1 MAERRKRILL
11 YVPAI
16 WPDDTALKIVALA
29 KELATVCSD
38 HGDELTILATS
49 IDLIGKPV
57 YWPNARTQFARVL
70 PPSKLEPHFSPE
82 GSRDAFQQLTA
93 LAEKHDV
100 VWIPQPFGALPSDC
114 RLQLSIPVVLGI
126 PHLNF
131 DIVDSGART
140 DRYRRDMS
148 RLSQFAQHFLF
159 STASLQSAAVERYAI
174 PIDRT
179 SVVPD
184 RGAIVYSSPDQVR
197 ALGLPEQYLL
207 TVGWDRPSQESLVTA
222 DAVAELFCRGQLP
235 FPFVNI
241 TEGIDH
247 PPLIGMLQLQ
257 RGRDCRAKLHD
268 VGMQLGRD
276 WFELNHLETQE
287 LQAVMAGA
295 SGFIGNGRRGA
306 GPNWHTLTASQ
317 SHVPLINPTV
327 VGYDTD
333 PNRTFVYDPLSA
345 DSLANAIRD
354 CGKDRQEA
362 NRRADAASYHCV
374 SWNAQKLHTILSE
387 QSQDR
392 YPISHPA
399 VRAARPRDQRV
410 AWLISHTTLRDAEI
424 PILRQLGYE
433 VYTNKVLPTGEDYR
447 SGSAD
452 FSWDDDSTL
461 PTDVLEAMNAYNFY
475 QSELTYEMTCILEA
489 YFGTIISAV
498 YGLLL
503 RQLIKCYHGRI
514 LIRAFG
520 LEAPRTYGEY
530 FGHFSEDWMW
540 KRLWQ
545 IQHRFW
551 IAACYEQIPP
561 HEPALLSQHSVILP
575 VAMPERTF
583 RMNDQWVG
591 TDRRVF
597 FVCPSIHSAAQYYG
611 VIYEQFRK
619 LYGDLPY
626 LVGGSQSIPV
636 DDPNVTGFLTE
647 EQFNHI
653 LVDLRVMYYHSR
665 EPRHIHYHPLEAIA
679 VGMPVVYMRGGLM
692 EHFDTGSQAGACET
706 DSEAHEKLQRIL
718 DGDTELIAAI
728 QKSQKSIL
736 EIFLPGYNL
745 AAWAEVFSGDVMAES
760 CIADLPSLIPFS
772 VQTRAIAEIPEC
784 LARVPFRELMRNDW
798 RRTAELATTAS
809 NKFNHVIPEVLSPK
823 QRIREFIPKPL
834 RSSARVVF
842 SGMKFL
848 KRSMRRPI
856 PQSENHLT
864 PAPLCIV
871 PPTVIPI
878 PLSPKELDAQ
888 YLFTPALAPADR
900 MLHENIERNLNI
912 ADIGRI
918 LKTNRWNFTLDPIGL
933 LDPNL
938 PIKGIERKKLIVG
951 FSHLAW
957 ETEDAYG
964 PFTSTACREA
974 MLWCRVAEHAVFTN
988 GRDRDLAIRRYRL
1001 DPKRTSI
1008 LPTLTLMGGISNG
1021 PTPST
1026 KQIVTKYRLPETYL
1040 IGYYSKRTNP
1050 NSWLLLQAIRILM
1063 RRSVALPAL
1072 VLTEAIKTSA
1082 AGRSSEWVEID
1093 TYKSLNS
1100 LGLLKGKNLFL
1111 FPALREARRHS
1122 LEMRACLSVVVP
1134 RWGGDAVR
1142 DVARAAL
1149 ARVPVVA
1156 SAILPVVNAFGN
1168 SGENVLLVD
1177 PDDAVGLAN
1186 AIQRTL
1192 EMKDEAR
1199 ARTERALATAQR
1211 INSAEALAERER
1223 LFSAIAVQ
1231 ANANDEER
1239 RRPLPQSK
1247 ALQRAN
1253 SGSDRDS

>member
-11 YVPAI
+11 YVPVI

-29 KELATVCSD
+29 KELGSVCSD

-57 YWPNARTQFARVL
+57 YWPGARTLFARVL
-70 PPSKLEPHFSPE
+70 PPSKLEPRASPE
-82 GSRDAFQQLTA
+82 GSGDAFQQLTD

-126 PHLNF
+126 PHIDF

-140 DRYRRDMS
+140 DRFRRDMA

-159 STASLQSAAVERYAI
+159 STPALQSAAVQRYAI
-174 PIDRT
+174 PTHRT

-184 RGAIVYSSPDQVR
+184 SGTRVYSSPDQVR

-207 TVGWDRPSQESLVTA
+207 TVGWDRPSQESSVTA
-222 DAVAELFCRGQLP
+222 EAVAQLFRRGQLP
-235 FPFVNI
+235 YPFVNLS
-241 TEGIDH
+241 EGIDH
-247 PPLIGMLQLQ
+247 PPLVGMLQLQ
-257 RGRDCRAKLHD
+257 QGRDCRAKLEEA
-268 VGMQLGRD
+268 GMQLGRD
-276 WFELNHLETQE
+276 WFEMHHSEPQE
-287 LQAVMAGA
+287 LQAVLAGA
-295 SGFIGNGRRGA
+295 SGFVGNGRRGT
-306 GPNWHTLTASQ
+306 GPNWHTLSASQ
-317 SHVPLINPTV
+317 SLVPLINPTV
-327 VGYDTD
+327 VGYDSD
-333 PNRTFVYDPLSA
+333 PDRTFPYDPQSA
-345 DSLANAIRD
+345 DSLASAIRD
-354 CGKDRQEA
+354 CCKDRREA
-362 NRRADAASYHCV
+362 NRRADVASRHR
-374 SWNAQKLHTILSE
+374 SNSNAQTLHAILTE

-392 YPISHPA
+392 YPISYPP
-399 VRAARPRDQRV
+399 VRPARPRDQRV

-424 PILRQLGYE
+424 PLLRQLGYE

-461 PTDVLEAMNAYNFY
+461 PTDVLQAMNACNFY
-475 QSELTYEMTCILEA
+475 QSELSHEMTCILEA
-489 YFGTIISAV
+489 YFGTVISAA

-503 RQLIKCYHGRI
+503 RQLVKTYRGRI

-530 FGHFSEDWMW
+530 FGHFAEDWMW

-545 IQHRFW
+545 ISHRFW

-561 HEPALLSQHSVILP
+561 HEPALLNHNSVILP
-575 VAMPERTF
+575 VALPARTL
-583 RMNDQWVG
+583 RMSKQWVG
-591 TDRRVF
+591 SDRRVF
-597 FVCPSIHSAAQYYG
+597 FVCPSIHSAAEYYG
-611 VIYEQFRK
+611 VIYERFRE

-626 LVGGSQSIPV
+626 LVGGAQSVPV

-647 EQFNHI
+647 EQFHHI
-653 LVDLRVMYYHSR
+653 LADLRVMYYHSR

-706 DSEAHEKLQRIL
+706 DSEAHEKLRRIL
-718 DGDTELIAAI
+718 DGDTALIAAI

-736 EIFLPGYNL
+736 GVFLPDYNL
-745 AAWAEVFSGDVMAES
+745 AAWSEVYSGDVMSES
-760 CIADLPSLIPFS
+760 CINDLPSLSPFTI
-772 VQTRAIAEIPEC
+772 QTRAITDIPQS
-784 LARVPFRELMRNDW
+784 LVRVPFRELKRNDW
-798 RRTAELATTAS
+798 RRTTELATTAP
-809 NKFNHVIPEVLSPK
+809 HVFIHAPPEPLSPK
-823 QRIREFIPKPL
+823 QRIRELIPKPL

-848 KRSMRRPI
+848 KRTMRRPV
-856 PQSENHLT
+856 PPSNHHVA

-871 PPTVIPI
+871 APTVIPM
-878 PLSPKELDAQ
+878 PLSPVELDAQ
-888 YLFTPALAPADR
+888 YLNKLALGPPDR
-900 MLHENIERNLNI
+900 TLHENIECNLDF

-918 LKTNRWNFTLDPIGL
+918 LKTDRWNFTLDPVGL

-938 PIKGIERKKLIVG
+938 PIKGIERQKLIVG

-957 ETEDAYG
+957 ETEDACG
-964 PFTSTACREA
+964 PFTSSACREA
-974 MLWCRVAEHAVFTN
+974 MLWCRVAEHAVFTS

-1008 LPTLTLMGGISNG
+1008 LPTLTLMGGIPNG
-1021 PTPST
+1021 PVPIT
-1026 KQIVTKYRLPETYL
+1026 KHTITKYRLPESYL

-1063 RRSVALPAL
+1063 RRGVELPAL
-1072 VLTEAIKTSA
+1072 VLTEIIKSSA
-1082 AGRSSEWVEID
+1082 AGRSSDRVEID

-1100 LGLLKGKNLFL
+1100 LGLVKGKNLFL
-1111 FPALREARRHS
+1111 IPTLREARRHS

-1142 DVARAAL
+1142 DVTRAAL

-1156 SAILPVVNAFGN
+1156 SAILPVVDAFSG
-1168 SGENVLLVD
+1168 SGENVLFVD

-1186 AIQRTL
+1186 SIQRTL
-1192 EMKDEAR
+1192 EMKDETR
-1199 ARTERALATAQR
+1199 ARTERAWATAQR
-1211 INSAEALAERER
+1211 INSPETLAERER
-1223 LFSAIAVQ
+1223 LFSAIAAR
-1231 ANANDEER
+1231 ANANEEVR
-1239 RRPLPQSK
+1239 RGSLPQSK
-1247 ALQRAN
+1247 APQRAN
-1253 SGSDRDS
+1253 SGSD

>member
-11 YVPAI
+11 YVPVV

-29 KELATVCSD
+29 KELAAVCSD

-49 IDLIGKPV
+49 IDLIGRPV
-57 YWPNARTQFARVL
+57 YWPKVRTQFARVL
-70 PPSKLEPHFSPE
+70 PPSKLEPSASPE
-82 GSRDAFQQLTA
+82 GSRAAFQQLTD
-93 LAEKHDV
+93 LAEKHDL

-126 PHLNF
+126 PHLDF
-131 DIVDSGART
+131 DIIDSGART
-140 DRYRRDMS
+140 DRFRRDML
-148 RLSQFAQHFLF
+148 RLSPFARHFLF
-159 STASLQSAAVERYAI
+159 ATTELQSAAVARCGI

-184 RGAIVYSSPDQVR
+184 SGTRVYSSPDQVR
-197 ALGLPEQYLL
+197 ALGLPERYLL
-207 TVGWDRPSQESLVTA
+207 TVGWDRPNLESPVTA
-222 DAVAELFCRGQLP
+222 DAVADLFRRGRLP
-235 FPFVNI
+235 CPFVMI
-241 TEGIDH
+241 SEGIDH
-247 PPLIGMLQLQ
+247 PPLVGILQLQ
-257 RGRDCRAKLHD
+257 RGRDCRAKLED
-268 VGMQLGRD
+268 AGMQLGRD
-276 WFELNHLETQE
+276 WFELHHLEPQE
-287 LQAVMAGA
+287 LQAVLAGA
-295 SGFIGNGRRGA
+295 TGFIGNGRRGA
-306 GPNWHTLTASQ
+306 GPNWHTLSASR
-317 SHVPLINPTV
+317 SRVPLINPTV
-327 VGYDTD
+327 VGYDSD
-333 PNRTFVYDPLSA
+333 PDRTFSYDPQSA
-345 DSLANAIRD
+345 DSLADAILA
-354 CGKDRQEA
+354 CFTGRQEA
-362 NRRADAASYHCV
+362 TLRADVASRHL
-374 SWNAQKLHTILSE
+374 SKSNAQTLHRILSE

-392 YPISHPA
+392 YPISHPP
-399 VRAARPRDQRV
+399 VRQARPRDQRV

-433 VYTNKVLPTGEDYR
+433 VYTNKVLPAGDDYR

-461 PTDVLEAMNAYNFY
+461 PTDVLQAMNAYNFY

-503 RQLIKCYHGRI
+503 RQLIKNYHGRI

-561 HEPALLSQHSVILP
+561 HEPALLRHHSVILP

-597 FVCPSIHSAAQYYG
+597 FVCPSIHSAAHYYG
-611 VIYEQFRK
+611 LIYEQFRK
-619 LYGDLPY
+619 LYGDLPH
-626 LVGGSQSIPV
+626 LIGGAQSIPV

-706 DSEAHEKLQRIL
+706 DAEAHEKLRRIL

-728 QKSQKSIL
+728 RKSQKSIL
-736 EIFLPGYNL
+736 DIFLPGHNL
-745 AAWAEVFSGDVMAES
+745 AAWADVFSGDVMAES
-760 CIADLPSLIPFS
+760 CIADLPSLAPFG
-772 VQTRAIAEIPEC
+772 VQSRAITDIPQS
-784 LARVPFRELMRNDW
+784 LVGVPFRELKRKDW
-798 RRTAELATTAS
+798 RRTAELATTAPAV
-809 NKFNHVIPEVLSPK
+809 FNLDGSESLSPK
-823 QRIREFIPKPL
+823 QRIRELIPKPL

-842 SGMKFL
+842 GGMKFL
-848 KRSMRRPI
+848 KRSMQRPVL
-856 PQSENHLT
+856 QSHNYLT
-864 PAPLCIV
+864 PAPLCV
-871 PPTVIPI
+871 VEPTVIPI
-878 PLSPKELDAQ
+878 PLSPRELDAQ
-888 YLFTPALAPADR
+888 YLHTPSLAPADR
-900 MLHENIERNLNI
+900 MLHENIERNLNV

-918 LKTNRWNFTLDPIGL
+918 LNTDGWNFTLDPVGS

-938 PIKGIERKKLIVG
+938 PIKDIERQKLIVG

-957 ETEDAYG
+957 ETEDACG
-964 PFTSTACREA
+964 PFTASACREA
-974 MLWCRVAEHAVFTN
+974 MLWCRVAEHAVFTS

-1008 LPTLTLMGGISNG
+1008 LPTLTLMGGIPTG
-1021 PTPST
+1021 PDPVT
-1026 KQIVTKYRLPETYL
+1026 KHTVTKYKLPETFL

-1063 RRSVALPAL
+1063 RRGVELPAL

-1082 AGRSSEWVEID
+1082 AGRSSERVEID

-1100 LGLLKGKNLFL
+1100 LGLVKGKNLFL
-1111 FPALREARRHS
+1111 FPALREERRRS
-1122 LEMRACLSVVVP
+1122 LEVRACLSVVVP

-1142 DVARAAL
+1142 DVTRAAL

-1156 SAILPVVNAFGN
+1156 SAILPVVDAFGG
-1168 SGENVLLVD
+1168 SGDNVLLVD

-1186 AIQRTL
+1186 SIRRTL
-1192 EMKDEAR
+1192 EMNDETR
-1199 ARTERALATAQR
+1199 ARTGRALATAQR
-1211 INSAEALAERER
+1211 LNSPEVLAERER
-1223 LFSAIAVQ
+1223 LFSAVAARAS
-1231 ANANDEER
+1231 ANEEVR
-1239 RRPLPQSK
+1239 RGSLPQSK
-1247 ALQRAN
+1247 APQRAN
-1253 SGSDRDS
+1253 SGSDRD